1 VTKANLTPNLVT
13 DLQVTERRL
22 TALERRMSE
31 LVLGEYPPHTHDFPD
46 HTHEFPDHTHEFA
59 PGTVEFYDLEPH
71 LDTGWSGEGIA
82 STGVA
87 EFPELDL
94 YTVWLARVGNL
105 VSVINNI
112 VWNPDD
118 DSEGYNLISSGGGG
132 TVIPARFRPINSQEF
147 WMRAS
152 VNSLDS
158 RIIGKWAALIID
170 SNGAMYF
177 RNQPWY
183 PEEPTLSIPPLTYF
197 PTTNLQW
204 VSNPESTET
213 ETWTTLP

>member
-1 VTKANLTPNLVT
+1 MTKANLTPNLVT

-46 HTHEFPDHTHEFA
+46 HTHEFA

-71 LDTGWSGEGIA
+71 LDTGWSGEGIS
-82 STGVA
+82 STGSA

-105 VSVINNI
+105 VSVINALL
-112 VWNPDD
+112 WNPLD
-118 DSEGYNLISSGGGG
+118 DSDGYNVISSSGGGSP
-132 TVIPARFRPINSQEF
+132 IPARFRPINSQAF

-152 VNSLDS
+152 ADSADS

-170 SNGAMYF
+170 SNGYMYF

-183 PEEPTLSIPPLTYF
+183 PDEPALLIPPLTYF